1 MFILIGILI
10 LLIFGF
16 MYIITIYFTTS
27 NDYIPEITTMSEI
40 ERKKQLLYDN
50 ITNNELIDRVCKKI
64 YDISGING
72 LEFVNTIIKSISIT

>member
-50 ITNNELIDRVCKKI
+50 IMNKFIYPNQTTTTVINNNVRNPTTTTTTTTSNNI
-64 YDISGING
+64 
-72 LEFVNTIIKSISIT
+72 

>member
-27 NDYIPEITTMSEI
+27 NNYIPEITTMSEN
-40 ERKKQLLYDN
+40 EKKKQQLYDN
-50 ITNNELIDRVCKKI
+50 IMNKFIYPNQTTTTIANTNNVQNPTTSNNI
-64 YDISGING
+64 
-72 LEFVNTIIKSISIT
+72 